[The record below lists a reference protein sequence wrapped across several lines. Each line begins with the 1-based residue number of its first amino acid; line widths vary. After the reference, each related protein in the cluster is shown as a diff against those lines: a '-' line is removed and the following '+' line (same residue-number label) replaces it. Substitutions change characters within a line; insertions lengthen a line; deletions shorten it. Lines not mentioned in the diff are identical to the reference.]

1 MATPYALRTVL
12 RNNDDGIL
20 QGVLIQIR
28 EGEPAYDLDDDGSP
42 FPQKIGD
49 GLGWV
54 HRNRNGE
61 LLRVDLV
68 EPCQLKSLLRI
79 AGDDLTAA
87 EYLVSAVPPELVAAS
102 AANLH

>member
-1 MATPYALRTVL
+1 MATPYALRTVV
-12 RNNDDGIL
+12 RNNHNGML
-20 QGVLIQIR
+20 QGVTIQIR

-42 FPQKIGD
+42 FPQEIGD
-49 GLGWV
+49 RLGWV
-54 HRNRNGE
+54 HRNQSGE

-87 EYLVSAVPPELVAAS
+87 DYLVSAIPPELIAAS
-102 AANLH
+102 AVGT